1 MSVAASEGYHATQKK
16 YVYSGS
22 SKGSGRPPRPGL
34 DRPIIRKLL
43 EPIRFLCL
51 SFETNVIPHASLI
64 IAHHRETGKNPLIN
78 PDALPFPPPPPFLFY
93 LFNWTYRNKRRATT
107 RNYMGNGINE
117 EQWSEVRSWEQ
128 TELFKCTCLLS
139 LLHVWKRTMSR
150 IRKTVRR

>member
-107 RNYMGNGINE
+107 RNYMGNKRRAMKRGKILGTNGAV
-117 EQWSEVRSWEQ
+117 QVY
-128 TELFKCTCLLS
+128 LS
-139 LLHVWKRTMSR
+139 IKSLARV
-150 IRKTVRR
+150 KTDDVANP

>member
-78 PDALPFPPPPPFLFY
+78 PDALPFPPLPHFY
-93 LFNWTYRNKRRATT
+93 SIYLTEHI
-107 RNYMGNGINE
+107 GIRDARQRVITWGME
-117 EQWSEVRSWEQ
+117 
-128 TELFKCTCLLS
+128 
-139 LLHVWKRTMSR
+139 
-150 IRKTVRR
+150 